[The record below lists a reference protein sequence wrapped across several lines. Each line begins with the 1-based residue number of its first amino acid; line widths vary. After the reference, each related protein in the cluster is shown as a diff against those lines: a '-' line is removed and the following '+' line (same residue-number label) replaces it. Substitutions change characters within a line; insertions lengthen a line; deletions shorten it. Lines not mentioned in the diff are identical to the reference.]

1 MPRSN
6 RKMAIG
12 RSEDRDTPWDPMVLR
27 HHFSVWDPIRVT
39 HLGQR
44 SSDRTYKGRTY
55 DCNRPSRS
63 AAARPLRDGGRLHMA
78 PAGSDQP
85 MLGDDP
91 RDRADRR
98 GQLRAQGGGPAGLWG
113 ARAGTGGISLL

>member
-1 MPRSN
+1 
-6 RKMAIG
+6 MAIG

-63 AAARPLRDGGRLHMA
+63 AAA
-78 PAGSDQP
+78 PAGTMRP
-85 MLGDDP
+85 E
-91 RDRADRR
+91 
-98 GQLRAQGGGPAGLWG
+98 LR
-113 ARAGTGGISLL
+113 GISLLAGKSREFHQFWPPSTSYGVEKAL